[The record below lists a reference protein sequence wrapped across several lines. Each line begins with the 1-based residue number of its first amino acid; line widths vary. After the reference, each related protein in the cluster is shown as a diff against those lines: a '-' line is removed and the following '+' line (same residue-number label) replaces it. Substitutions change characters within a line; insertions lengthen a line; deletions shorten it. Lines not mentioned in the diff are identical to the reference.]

1 MISVI
6 LTVYARPQNLDLQ
19 IKAIQNQTIPPDE
32 IIIVV
37 DKNQKI
43 DIDIKKYE
51 QFQVIQFHKNV
62 GVWGRFS
69 IALLTRNPYIC
80 VFDDDTIPGSK
91 WFENCINTYKKVDG
105 LLGTVGVLFNE
116 GSLDYDYSKR
126 IGWPSANSE
135 IELADIVG
143 HSWFFKREHL
153 EAFWQNTQNHTKFKK
168 SGEDIHFSYIL
179 KKKLGLNTYVPPH
192 PKNDTSLWGSL
203 PEYAYSLG
211 SDKNALSLE
220 TTSTLRM
227 SSYMKKVRKDGFIF
241 LSEISDNQTKIKPSL
256 KREVNFYR
264 KNIWSTL
271 KLFIKNLI
279 KKIDIN

>member
-6 LTVYARPQNLDLQ
+6 LTVYARPHNLDLQ
-19 IKAIQNQTIPPDE
+19 IEAIQNQTIPPDE

-43 DIDIKKYE
+43 DFDIKKYKH
-51 QFQVIQFHKNV
+51 FQVVQFHKNI

-69 IALLTRNPYIC
+69 IALLTRNPFIC

-105 LLGTVGVLFNE
+105 LLGTVGVLFNK

-135 IELADIVG
+135 IKRADIVG
-143 HSWFFKREHL
+143 HSWFFKREHI
-153 EAFWQNTQNHTKFKK
+153 EAYWQNTDNHAKFKK

-179 KKKLGLNTYVPPH
+179 KNKLGLNTYVPPH

-203 PEYAYSLG
+203 PEYANSLG

-220 TTSTLRM
+220 TISTLRM

-279 KKIDIN
+279 RNN